1 MGRLTLPLSGLAYG
15 GPLKS
20 KAALLARYKGP
31 VGMTKEQVLGSIDG
45 ASKRVNKTTTASGRR
60 EQWVT
65 LVRAAYVLMKAA
77 S

>member
-1 MGRLTLPLSGLAYG
+1 
-15 GPLKS
+15 
-20 KAALLARYKGP
+20 
-31 VGMTKEQVLGSIDG
+31 MTKEQVLGSIDG